1 MMPGRAEAALNGSSK
16 RSGSSRRDLAKGGNP
31 MASAS
36 EGERIAAVRAGD
48 PVWIAARMQRL
59 PTTRFTWVIVLLL
72 AGALVVEAL
81 DIGTLGTILPVL
93 RQALAL
99 TPAKIGLLAAS
110 SALGIVI
117 GMIPAGRL
125 ADRFGRK
132 PLLVAGVLWFAV
144 GTAIAAFSPNYTF
157 LLIVRGLSG
166 IGMAATFIMPYSI
179 LSEFV
184 SERSRTA
191 FSGILETALGLGYL
205 LPPILGLIVV
215 PFFPYSMAWRVF
227 FLAASAPILYVWAIW
242 RYLPESPRW
251 LSRVGRGEEAERVLG
266 VIEARVERI
275 TGRKLPPP
283 RIEPEIASPVLR
295 STGRGIGSIAA
306 VWRPPHLPR
315 TVALILG
322 YFGLASMW
330 YLALNYVPSM
340 FVDRHIAL
348 SNAFLF
354 TFVITAAQIPG
365 KLLNGVLG
373 EIVGRK
379 LVFVLYTLLAVIGA
393 YGFGRV
399 SSPFAMV
406 AFGSLILFA
415 SGGAAPC
422 YKMWYA
428 EIYPTPIRA
437 TGQAT
442 VESIGARLF
451 GGVIWTYLFPV
462 LLASFGIATTMTI
475 VALMGCASL
484 AVVLPVVP
492 ETRRRTV
499 EQLEVAS

>member
-1 MMPGRAEAALNGSSK
+1 
-16 RSGSSRRDLAKGGNP
+16 
-31 MASAS
+31 MASAF
-36 EGERIAAVRAGD
+36 EGERIAALRAGD
-48 PVWIAARMQRL
+48 PVSIAVRMQRL
-59 PTTRFTWVIVLLL
+59 PTTRFSWMIVLLV

-99 TPAKIGLLAAS
+99 TPADIGLLAAS

-132 PLLVAGVLWFAV
+132 PLLIAGILWFAA
-144 GTAIAAFSPNYTF
+144 GTAIAAFSPNFTF

-166 IGMAATFIMPYSI
+166 LGMAATFIMPYSI
-179 LSEFV
+179 ISEFV

-215 PFFPYSMAWRVF
+215 PFFSYAVAWRVF
-227 FLAASAPILYVWAIW
+227 FLSASVPILYVWAIW

-251 LSRVGRGEEAERVLG
+251 LSRVGRSEEAERVLG
-266 VIEARVERI
+266 AIEERIERI

-283 RIEPEIASPVLR
+283 RIEPELTSPVLR
-295 STGRGIGSIAA
+295 AAGPELSKLGI

-315 TVALILG
+315 TVALIFG

-354 TFVITAAQIPG
+354 TLVITAAQIPG
-365 KLLNGVLG
+365 KLLNGILG

-379 LVFVLYTLLAVIGA
+379 AIFAVYTVLAVIGA

-399 SSPFAMV
+399 STPFAMV

-437 TGQAT
+437 TGQST

-462 LLASFGIATTMTI
+462 LLTSFGIATTMTI
-475 VALMGCASL
+475 VALMGCLSL
-484 AVVLPVVP
+484 AIVVPFVP

-499 EQLEVAS
+499 EQLEVAG

>member
-1 MMPGRAEAALNGSSK
+1 
-16 RSGSSRRDLAKGGNP
+16 

-36 EGERIAAVRAGD
+36 GSERIGAIGVGD
-48 PVWIAARMQRL
+48 PAWIAARMQRL
-59 PTTRFTWVIVLLL
+59 PTTRFSWTVVLLV

-93 RQALAL
+93 RKALAL
-99 TPAKIGLLAAS
+99 NPSQIGLLAAS

-132 PLLVAGVLWFAV
+132 PLLIAGILWFAA
-144 GTAIAAFSPNYTF
+144 GTAIAAFSPNFTF

-166 IGMAATFIMPYSI
+166 LGMAAAFIMPYSI
-179 LSEFV
+179 ISEFV

-215 PFFPYSMAWRVF
+215 PFFPYAVAWRVF
-227 FLAASAPILYVWAIW
+227 FLAASLPILYVWAIW

-251 LSRVGRGEEAERVLG
+251 LSRVGRVDEAERVLG
-266 VIEARVERI
+266 AIEARIERI
-275 TGRKLPPP
+275 TGKKLPPP
-283 RIEPEIASPVLR
+283 CLEPEVASPVLR
-295 STGRGIGSIAA
+295 TAGPSLRKLRV

-315 TVALILG
+315 TIALIFG
-322 YFGLASMW
+322 YFGIASLW

-348 SNAFLF
+348 GNAFLF
-354 TFVITAAQIPG
+354 TLVITAAQIPG
-365 KLLNGVLG
+365 KLLNGILG

-379 LVFVLYTLLAVIGA
+379 AAFAAYTLLAVIGA
-393 YGFGRV
+393 WGFGHA
-399 SSPFAMV
+399 STPFAMV

-415 SGGAAPC
+415 SGGSAPC

-428 EIYPTPIRA
+428 EIYPTPVRA

-462 LLASFGIATTMTI
+462 LLSSFGIAATMMI
-475 VALMGCASL
+475 VALMGCFSL
-484 AVVLPVVP
+484 AVVVPIVP

-499 EQLEVAS
+499 ERLEAAG

>member
-1 MMPGRAEAALNGSSK
+1 
-16 RSGSSRRDLAKGGNP
+16 

-36 EGERIAAVRAGD
+36 ESERVAGIGTGD
-48 PVWIAARMQRL
+48 PAWIAARMQRL
-59 PTTRFTWVIVLLL
+59 PTTRFSWMIVVLA
-72 AGALVVEAL
+72 AGALIVEAL

-93 RQALAL
+93 RKALAL
-99 TPAKIGLLAAS
+99 TPSQVGLLAAS
-110 SALGIVI
+110 SSLGIVI

-132 PLLVAGVLWFAV
+132 PLLIAGILWFAA
-144 GTAIAAFSPNYTF
+144 GTAIAAFSPNFTF

-166 IGMAATFIMPYSI
+166 LGMAATFIMPFAVI
-179 LSEFV
+179 SEFV

-215 PFFPYSMAWRVF
+215 PLFPYSMAWRVF
-227 FLAASAPILYVWAIW
+227 FLAASLPILYVWAIW

-251 LSRVGRGEEAERVLG
+251 LSRAGRAEEAERVLSAL
-266 VIEARVERI
+266 EARIEHI
-275 TGRKLPPP
+275 TGKALPPP
-283 RIEPEIASPVLR
+283 RIDPAAASSALHTVRPSLSGLR
-295 STGRGIGSIAA
+295 A

-315 TVALILG
+315 TIALIFG
-322 YFGLASMW
+322 YFGIVSMW
-330 YLALNYVPSM
+330 YLTLNYLPSM
-340 FVDRHIAL
+340 FVERHITL

-354 TFVITAAQIPG
+354 TLIITAAQIPG
-365 KLLNGVLG
+365 KLLNGILG
-373 EIVGRK
+373 EIIGRK
-379 LVFVLYTLLAVIGA
+379 AVFALYTLLAVIGA
-393 YGFGRV
+393 YAFGRI
-399 SSPFAMV
+399 STPFAMI
-406 AFGSLILFA
+406 AFGSLLLFA
-415 SGGAAPC
+415 SGGSAPC

-437 TGQAT
+437 TGQST

-462 LLASFGIATTMTI
+462 LLAAFGIATTMTI
-475 VALMGCASL
+475 VAAMGCISFVIVTAI
-484 AVVLPVVP
+484 VP

-499 EQLEVAS
+499 EQLETTG

>member
-1 MMPGRAEAALNGSSK
+1 
-16 RSGSSRRDLAKGGNP
+16 
-31 MASAS
+31 MASAQG
-36 EGERIAAVRAGD
+36 GERVAMIGAGD
-48 PVWIAARMQRL
+48 PVSVAARMQRL
-59 PTTRFTWVIVLLL
+59 PTTRFSWMIVLLV

-93 RQALAL
+93 RKALAL
-99 TPAKIGLLAAS
+99 TPSQIGMLAAS

-132 PLLVAGVLWFAV
+132 PLLIAGTLWFAG
-144 GTAIAAFSPNYTF
+144 GTAIAAFSPDFTF
-157 LLIVRGLSG
+157 LLLVRGLSG
-166 IGMAATFIMPYSI
+166 LGMAAAFIMPYSI

-205 LPPILGLIVV
+205 LPPILALIIV
-215 PFFPYSMAWRVF
+215 PLVSPSLAWRVF
-227 FLAASAPILYVWAIW
+227 FLAASVPVLYVWAIW

-251 LSRVGRGEEAERVLG
+251 LSRVGRTEEAERILTA
-266 VIEARVERI
+266 IEERIERI

-283 RIEPEIASPVLR
+283 RIEAVAASPILSPAAGAR
-295 STGRGIGSIAA
+295 PGNLLA
-306 VWRPPHLPR
+306 VWRTPHLPR
-315 TVALILG
+315 TLALICG
-322 YFGLASMW
+322 YFGIASMW

-340 FVDRHIAL
+340 FVDRHLAL

-354 TFVITAAQIPG
+354 TLVITAAQIPG
-365 KLLNGVLG
+365 KLLNGILG

-379 LVFVLYTLLAVIGA
+379 AVFALYTLLAVIGA

-399 SSPFAMV
+399 ATPLAMV

-415 SGGAAPC
+415 SGGSAPC

-437 TGQAT
+437 TGQST

-462 LLASFGIATTMTI
+462 LLSAFGIATTMTI
-475 VALMGCASL
+475 VAAMGCASL
-484 AVVLPVVP
+484 AIVTAVVP
-492 ETRRRTV
+492 ETAHRTV
-499 EQLEVAS
+499 EQLEVST